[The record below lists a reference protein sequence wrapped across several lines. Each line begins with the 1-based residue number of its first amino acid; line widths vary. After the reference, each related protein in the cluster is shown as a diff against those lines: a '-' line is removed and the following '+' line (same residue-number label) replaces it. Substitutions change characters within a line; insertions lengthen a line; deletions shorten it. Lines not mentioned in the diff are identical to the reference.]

1 MYLTYACL
9 LYLVA
14 AGFKPE
20 TIVMDVPS
28 FKLIFQGW
36 RIARH
41 DMVHMWKGERGG
53 S

>member
-28 FKLIFQGW
+28 FKLIFQG
-36 RIARH
+36 
-41 DMVHMWKGERGG
+41 
-53 S
+53 